1 MDKNTT
7 TGLIL
12 IGAVVMAFMFLNK
25 PQEPSPENPKTVTNS
40 SVVDSEKTVENATVD
55 STSDISEISDLDSSD
70 MIIYQKLK
78 EQQQKEDLIE
88 RYGLFYANATGEENI
103 FELEND
109 KIKVSFSSQGA
120 RITSTQMIEKDE
132 NNLFKYKTYND
143 FINEINKPL
152 SLFEKETSYMSLTI
166 VDNEKVVPIE
176 TKDLFFN
183 LVKQNDSLL
192 VFRAYGGSQDKYL
205 EFSYKLSKSSY
216 AVAFDIDYHNI
227 ENDIKTDVDLK
238 WSMFGLSTEKLA
250 SDERNIC
257 TVMYKYFGSTR
268 DYITETSDDEE
279 TNTIAALIKECITD
293 LVEDVKPTA
302 ALVDSPVRLVA
313 GEGGLDFN
321 LERILKAQNPD
332 FEGGKKVLEV
342 NCNHDLVKKIPS
354 LSLDLQKAVS
364 RILFEQARVLDGEMP
379 ANPQQFSKDLIAL
392 GNAL

>member
-25 PQEPSPENPKTVTNS
+25 PQEPTPENPKTVTNS
-40 SVVDSEKTVENATVD
+40 SVVESEKTVENTTVD
-55 STSDISEISDLDSSD
+55 SAFEISEISDLDSSD

-109 KIKVSFSSQGA
+109 KIKVSFSSKGA

-143 FINEINKPL
+143 FINEINKPI

-227 ENDIKTDVDLK
+227 ENDIKADVDLE

-279 TNTIAALIKECITD
+279 QLEGNINWIAFKHKFFSSIIIK
-293 LVEDVKPTA
+293 
-302 ALVDSPVRLVA
+302 
-313 GEGGLDFN
+313 F
-321 LERILKAQNPD
+321 
-332 FEGGKKVLEV
+332 
-342 NCNHDLVKKIPS
+342 
-354 LSLDLQKAVS
+354 
-364 RILFEQARVLDGEMP
+364 
-379 ANPQQFSKDLIAL
+379 
-392 GNAL
+392 